1 MVRRARLALVAA
13 ALVALGAPVCQ
24 GARALE
30 WYTAWVST
38 AYVEPLSN
46 RTVRGNTESGR
57 YGDSSPKE
65 SAQGLVGIPRGASPR
80 HMEGCATDT
89 DYDVPLPPGGR
100 GPPEGDP
107 PPWIALVARG
117 GCTFKDKVTNAAR
130 KRAAAVVIYNEARF
144 GNSTVSMSH
153 LGERRGRSWVLPALA
168 EGSGGAAG
176 VLGGRGGFV

>member
-13 ALVALGAPVCQ
+13 ALVALGAPGGQ

-38 AYVEPLSN
+38 SYVEPLSN

-65 SAQGLVGIPRGASPR
+65 GAQGHVGIPRGASPR
-80 HMEGCATDT
+80 HMEGCAADT
-89 DYDVPLPPGGR
+89 DYDVPLPAGGR
-100 GPPEGDP
+100 PAPDGDP

-117 GCTFKDKVTNAAR
+117 GCTFKDKITNAAR
-130 KRAAAVVIYNEARF
+130 KRATAVVIYNEARF

-153 LGERRGRSWVLPALA
+153 LGER
-168 EGSGGAAG
+168 GGG
-176 VLGGRGGFV
+176 GGFV